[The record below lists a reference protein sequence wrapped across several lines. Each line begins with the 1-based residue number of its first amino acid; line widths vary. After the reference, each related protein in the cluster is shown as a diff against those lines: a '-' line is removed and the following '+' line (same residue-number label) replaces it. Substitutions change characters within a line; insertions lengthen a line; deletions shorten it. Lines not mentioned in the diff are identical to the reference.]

1 MTTEDRDLLMKDLCG
16 RLPYKVRCK
25 CVSGLGGGKTENGV
39 LKYVGNCYG
48 VISNYYEDVPL
59 HSGFVNNVFYPIEN
73 VKPYLRRMSSM
84 TEEEEVEYD
93 ATFDTIY
100 INGHYDSCMSYKS
113 FDFLN
118 KKMFDYRGLIERG
131 LALEAPAGM
140 YAALNKETHTPM
152 TVEEAK
158 AFIRQHNVVHPR
170 CRQCKESFCDGCD
183 DTVDR
188 ELVNDVISGKIN
200 ESNCFKL

>member
-1 MTTEDRDLLMKDLCG
+1 MTQEDKKLLLTDICA
-16 RLPYKVRCK
+16 RLPYGLMFALWNDYHKKFCWAVQ
-25 CVSGLGGGKTENGV
+25 VSGVEYANTKPIFVFDKPSYRKNG
-39 LKYVGNCYG
+39 
-48 VISNYYEDVPL
+48 
-59 HSGFVNNVFYPIEN
+59 IET

-93 ATFDTIY
+93 ASFDTIH

-118 KKMFDYRGLIERG
+118 RKMFDYRGLIEKG
-131 LALEAPAGM
+131 LALEAPSGM

-170 CRQCKESFCDGCD
+170 CRQCKESFCDGCAE
-183 DTVDR
+183 TVDR

-200 ESNCFKL
+200 ESNCFKF